1 MRVLYWALPIA
12 AALAYGVWQYFA
24 AQVYVGDLP
33 PFDLHLYSFDEA
45 RTYLAGLTP
54 AAKAIYLGPLHQA
67 DTVLL
72 LALSATLMLP
82 VRRLG
87 WLWCLPA
94 LAYAGFDL
102 LENDFVASLLR
113 NGLHEIG
120 EVAMLGIVTGAKFA
134 ALGLAVILALWGL
147 WRLRARGGA

>member
-1 MRVLYWALPIA
+1 MRVLYGALPIA
-12 AALAYGVWQYFA
+12 AAIAYGVWRHYA

-33 PFDLHLYSFDEA
+33 PFDLHFYSFEQA
-45 RTYLAGLTP
+45 QSYLAGLTP
-54 AAKAIYLGPLHQA
+54 AAKATYLGPLHLA
-67 DTVLL
+67 DSALLLL
-72 LALSATLMLP
+72 LAATLIAP

-94 LAYAGFDL
+94 LAYAGLDL

-147 WRLRARGGA
+147 WRMRPAAG

>member
-1 MRVLYWALPIA
+1 MRVLYWTLPIA

-24 AQVYVGDLP
+24 AQVYVGQLP
-33 PFDLHLYSFDEA
+33 PFDLRPYEYDETLA
-45 RTYLAGLTP
+45 YLAGLSP
-54 AAKAIYLGPLHQA
+54 AAKTTYLGPLHQA

-94 LAYAGFDL
+94 LAYAGLDL

-147 WRLRARGGA
+147 WRMRPAAG